1 MINIHIT
8 TSTRSDGSMKSVHD
22 SNTDDANQARIDFLR
37 KNNITPE
44 STTLVSL
51 KYKGDNYC
59 RYITADDQHKGD
71 GITGESTITD
81 DAIVVTQL
89 DHALFLPLA
98 DCIGAVIYDPTKNIL
113 MVSHLGR
120 HNLEQFGGTR
130 SIEFLQKFHNVNPS
144 DLIVW
149 LSTAAGKT
157 NYPLFKFKNRSL
169 HEVAT
174 EQLTKAGVLTK
185 NIEASPIDSSLD
197 KNYYSHSQFLKGKQ
211 EDDGRFCI
219 VAIITN

>member
-1 MINIHIT
+1 
-8 TSTRSDGSMKSVHD
+8 
-22 SNTDDANQARIDFLR
+22 
-37 KNNITPE
+37 
-44 STTLVSL
+44 
-51 KYKGDNYC
+51 
-59 RYITADDQHKGD
+59 
-71 GITGESTITD
+71 
-81 DAIVVTQL
+81 
-89 DHALFLPLA
+89 
-98 DCIGAVIYDPTKNIL
+98 

-130 SIEFLQKFHNVNPS
+130 SIEFLQNFHNVNPS

-149 LSTAAGKT
+149 LIPAAGKT

-219 VAIITN
+219 VAVITN